1 MYIINL
7 KGKPQIEI
15 RIDTNVKEQAFSM
28 LWDELNIS
36 KQEIENIELQ

>member
-15 RIDTNVKEQAFSM
+15 RIDTNVKEQALNM
-28 LWDELNIS
+28 LWDELNIP